1 MSGIINLDDKYSIEQ
16 LGGYYRKHNKKVKE
30 KIRRIKETVENE
42 TKPQKEKLNKAFIEY
57 KDAVKRVLNRDDI
70 RQTSRSIQDSQIK
83 MKKAINSAAKRFF
96 NKRRQIYE
104 NQELSTQKKKKME
117 LEVYNKMLKKFFSDE
132 DRKEF
137 ESMIRNN
144 MVIILNSRQL
154 KGSKL
159 MKQITY

>member
-1 MSGIINLDDKYSIEQ
+1 MSDLVKFEDKYSIEQ

-70 RQTSRSIQDSQIK
+70 KQTSKSIQDSQIK